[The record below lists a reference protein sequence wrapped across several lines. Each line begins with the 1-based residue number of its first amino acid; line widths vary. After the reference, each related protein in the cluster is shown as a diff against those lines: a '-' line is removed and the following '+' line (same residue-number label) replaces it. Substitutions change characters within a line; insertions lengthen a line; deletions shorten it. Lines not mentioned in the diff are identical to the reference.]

1 MKRLSW
7 LPVALALWACGG
19 SAVPEPTAADAT
31 RASAHFPDV
40 TLSELSH
47 GRTLYL
53 SRCGSCHVLR
63 RPAEL
68 APEQWQGEVDEMRTK
83 NGVKLSDGEAR
94 AILRYL
100 VMAASSG

>member
-1 MKRLSW
+1 M
-7 LPVALALWACGG
+7 
-19 SAVPEPTAADAT
+19 ADTT
-31 RASAHFPDV
+31 RVSSHFPDV
-40 TLSELSH
+40 TLSELSQ

-68 APEQWQGEVDEMRTK
+68 APDQWQAEVDEMRTK

>member
-1 MKRLSW
+1 MKRLTW
-7 LPVALALWACGG
+7 FPLACLLWACGG

-31 RASAHFPDV
+31 RAGSHFPDV
-40 TLSELSH
+40 TLNELSQ

-63 RPAEL
+63 RPTDL
-68 APEQWQGEVDEMRTK
+68 APEQWQVEVDEMRTK

-100 VMAASSG
+100 TIAASPG

>member
-1 MKRLSW
+1 VKRLRW
-7 LPVALALWACGG
+7 LPLAGVLWACGG
-19 SAVPEPTAADAT
+19 SAVPEPTSADAT
-31 RASAHFPDV
+31 RVSSHFPDV
-40 TLSELSH
+40 TLSELSQ
-47 GRTLYL
+47 GRSLYL

-68 APEQWQGEVDEMRTK
+68 APDQWQAEVDEMRTK

-100 VMAASSG
+100 VMAASSS

>member
-1 MKRLSW
+1 VRHLRW
-7 LPVALALWACGG
+7 LPVTYALWACGG
-19 SAVPEPTAADAT
+19 SAVPEPTAADAA
-31 RASAHFPDV
+31 RASAHFSDV

-68 APEQWQGEVDEMRTK
+68 APEQWQTEVDEMRTK

-100 VMAASSG
+100 VIAASSG